1 MEEVVT
7 QGTSPRNYRE
17 VDQKLRKQYLGHLN
31 QKVKI
36 IRRLLVERNWELL
49 RSECSQ
55 VASGGA
61 TYGFQK
67 LSELARQTQEEIPPG
82 KVSRACAP
90 GYVKHKAEGLIFAM
104 DAILME
110 DKSGFV

>member
-1 MEEVVT
+1 MEEIASCPT
-7 QGTSPRNYRE
+7 LPKTYRE
-17 VDQKLRKQYLGHLN
+17 IDQKLRKQYLGHLN
-31 QKVKI
+31 QKIKKM
-36 IRRLLVERNWELL
+36 RRLLVERNWELL

-61 TYGFQK
+61 TYGFEK
-67 LSELARQTQEEIPPG
+67 LSQLAWEAHHEIPPG

-90 GYVKHKAEGLIFAM
+90 GRAKNKAEGLISAM

-110 DKSGFV
+110 DKSGYI